1 MQLTWHYLVLAIF
14 LSPTSIVAA
23 SAKQPD
29 TPEPPSTEVKS
40 KAVQIE
46 GSISDEDYPPEA
58 SSKGETGTVVIKFVI
73 STNGRVPVCEIMQSS
88 SSELLDETTC
98 EIVKERFKYEP
109 ARAHNGKAIPEIKSQ
124 RITWRIPN
132 GPERLERMTPFEEN
146 YELVVS
152 SDGAVKDCKVL
163 KSVTSPSLPQTSE
176 AFCTAIKANIRYQ
189 SFQGT
194 KDRRLTY
201 RSALEVTDVP

>member
-23 SAKQPD
+23 SAKEPD
-29 TPEPPSTEVKS
+29 TPAPPSTEVKS

-46 GSISDEDYPPEA
+46 GSISDDDYPPEA
-58 SSKGETGTVVIKFVI
+58 SSRGETGTVTIKFVI
-73 STNGRVPVCEIMQSS
+73 STNGRVPVCEIVQSS
-88 SSELLDETTC
+88 SSELLDEKSC
-98 EIVKERFKYEP
+98 EIVKERFKFEP
-109 ARAHNGKAIPEIKSQ
+109 ARAHNGKAIPEIKTQ

-132 GPERLERMTPFEEN
+132 GPDRLEDMTPFDVN
-146 YELVVS
+146 YELIVS
-152 SDGAVKDCKVL
+152 SDGAVKDCKIL
-163 KSVTSPSLPQTSE
+163 KSATPSSLQQPSE
-176 AFCTAIKANIRYQ
+176 AFCASLKANLRYP

-201 RSALEVTDVP
+201 RSTLEVTDVP